1 MEYICYRSAQGTRK
15 EHSLSRLCV
24 GGHCPWPVSHMHT
37 PPCPMAVPPDGLVST
52 REPKPAA
59 EKAGLESRLRKTAGV
74 FGCPGR
80 NALQM
85 GMRLWELC

>member
-1 MEYICYRSAQGTRK
+1 
-15 EHSLSRLCV
+15 
-24 GGHCPWPVSHMHT
+24 
-37 PPCPMAVPPDGLVST
+37 MAVPPDGLVRT

-59 EKAGLESRLRKTAGV
+59 EKAGLDSRLQKTAGV
-74 FGCPGR
+74 FGCPGG